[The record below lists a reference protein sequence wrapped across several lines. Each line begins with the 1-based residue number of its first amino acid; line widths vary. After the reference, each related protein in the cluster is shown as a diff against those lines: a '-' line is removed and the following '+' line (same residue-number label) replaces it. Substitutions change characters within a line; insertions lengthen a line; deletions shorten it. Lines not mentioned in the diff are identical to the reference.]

1 MPKLLKFRTGDGGHI
16 DIAKSVGPRYDRLGH
31 HLLEEDWADTII
43 KKVTENS
50 LNNRQDSSEIGKKIL
65 KHWMEGEGAARGSV
79 RWETLIEA
87 LRAADMTELAT
98 TIEQNLQLNYDP

>member
-1 MPKLLKFRTGDGGHI
+1 M
-16 DIAKSVGPRYDRLGH
+16 GPNYDRLGH
-31 HLLEEDWADTII
+31 QLLKEDWADTII

-50 LNNRQDSSEIGKKIL
+50 FNNRQDSSEIGKIL

-98 TIEQNLQLNYDP
+98 TIEQSL